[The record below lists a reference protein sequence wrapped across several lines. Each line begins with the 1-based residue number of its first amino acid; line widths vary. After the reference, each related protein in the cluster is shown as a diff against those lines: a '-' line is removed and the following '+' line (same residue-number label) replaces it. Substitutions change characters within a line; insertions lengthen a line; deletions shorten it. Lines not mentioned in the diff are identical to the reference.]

1 MRVLYWN
8 CTTPGEGDN
17 TFSAAK
23 IAMIAARVVA
33 LKPDIVCLDEVSEKL
48 NTVAMAQTYANGN
61 GVAPA
66 PFGAT
71 YTAKSVSPNPGT
83 HLNQVVYFA
92 NAAQPGL
99 KVAEGIPDS
108 KWDDDKTRRNLS
120 RVTWQDK
127 GTTRLIYIWFLHAN
141 ASDSGGKLAVE
152 LALAA
157 TKGVNAVFIGDFNS
171 PALDAVVTARD
182 YTKCVGV
189 PPVAPSVKGV
199 AYTQWSRTLSGMQSV
214 ADYKITGTTYDFKPS
229 PKGCIDFALA
239 SGLVNVVAAD
249 ALAGLSADEI
259 GQLMMNMDH
268 FPVLYDITA
277 TVG

>member
-8 CTTPGEGDN
+8 CTSPGGADN
-17 TFSAAK
+17 TFAEAK
-23 IAMIAARVVA
+23 IAMIAARIVA

-48 NTVAMAQTYANGN
+48 NTVAMAQAYANGY

-66 PFGAT
+66 AFGAS
-71 YTAKSVSPNPGT
+71 YTAKSVSLNPGT
-83 HLNQVVYFA
+83 HLNQAVFFA
-92 NAAQPGL
+92 NAAPAGL

-108 KWDDDKTRRNLS
+108 QWDDDKTRRNLS
-120 RVTWQDK
+120 RVTWQEPK
-127 GTTRLIYIWFLHAN
+127 TLRLIYIWFLHAN

-152 LALAA
+152 LALTA

-171 PALDAVVTARD
+171 SALNAVVTARD
-182 YTKCVGV
+182 YSKCVAV
-189 PPVAPSVKGV
+189 PPVAPGVKGV
-199 AYTQWSRTLSGMQSV
+199 AFTQWSRALSGVQSV

-239 SGLVNVVAAD
+239 SGLVDVVAAD
-249 ALAGLSADEI
+249 ALAGLNANEV

-277 TVG
+277 RAG